1 MASPCR
7 LLRRTTVSAVR
18 SAIRARVSSSP
29 SPCASLPTAG
39 GKATPCSRRLQ
50 SFTRLPV
57 ELSCGPSLFPLHSAV
72 ALARLSS
79 CLSVNSQS
87 CRALSQEI
95 GVAVPR

>member
-7 LLRRTTVSAVR
+7 LLRTTTVSAVR
-18 SAIRARVSSSP
+18 SAIRARVSSS
-29 SPCASLPTAG
+29 CATVPTAG
-39 GKATPCSRRLQ
+39 GKARPSSRRLQ
-50 SFTRLPV
+50 SFARLPV
-57 ELSCGPSLFPLHSAV
+57 ELSSGQSLFPLHSAV

-95 GVAVPR
+95 GVSVPR